1 MLISAIMRELY
12 KRAPDNRPHVVL
24 FGESL
29 GAMTSQDAFLHQG
42 TIGPINAGVERAL
55 WIGSPHLSKWK
66 AQIFGKERPD
76 VDKSLIGEFDNYEQL
91 EALPPEA
98 RAGLRYFFITHGNDA
113 VGKFGPDLLIQQP
126 DWLGDPRTRGVRVP
140 KGEKW
145 QTPASFF
152 QTLIDMKN
160 AMSVKPAQPGEFVA
174 SGHDYSADLAR
185 FVREAYALTCSDEQ
199 MQRIEQSLR
208 RWQGAIQA
216 AIAAQK
222 AGAAA
227 HAHRAGD
234 GVQPHAAA
242 QPSQRPPA

>member
-1 MLISAIMRELY
+1 
-12 KRAPDNRPHVVL
+12 VVL

-42 TIGPINAGVERAL
+42 TIGPMNAGVERAL

-66 AQIFGKERPD
+66 AQLFGKERAD
-76 VDKSLIGEFDNYEQL
+76 VEKELIGEFDNFDQL
-91 EALPPEA
+91 EAMPPEA
-98 RAGLRYFFITHGNDA
+98 RSRLRYYFITHGNDA

-126 DWLGDPRTRGVRVP
+126 DWLGNPESRGVRVP
-140 KGEKW
+140 KGIKYR
-145 QTPASFF
+145 TPTSFF

-160 AMSVKPAQPGEFVA
+160 AMDVKPAQPGEFVA

-199 MQRIEQSLR
+199 LERIEQSLR

-216 AIAAQK
+216 AIDAQK
-222 AGAAA
+222 AEA
-227 HAHRAGD
+227 AGD
-234 GVQPHAAA
+234 SKQKQNGARPKVTAARTKSR
-242 QPSQRPPA
+242 PSA